1 MSDLEDVMKRTKTW
15 VLVAD
20 ATRAR
25 ILAPEHAGRAF
36 KTVEGMTFSH
46 EDPKTSEVV
55 RDRLPRTFESV
66 GHTRHAIT
74 PQIDPHREEKREFA
88 KELADILSA
97 ELGKKSFDRLILVAP
112 PQMLGDLRPHL
123 SDAVRKVVS
132 ASLDLDLT
140 KTPDDKIASHLQD
153 VVIA

>member
-1 MSDLEDVMKRTKTW
+1 MKRTKTW

-25 ILAPEHAGRAF
+25 ILTPENAGHSF
-36 KTVEGMTFSH
+36 KTIEGMTFSH
-46 EDPKTSEVV
+46 DDPKTSDMV
-55 RDRLPRTFESV
+55 RDGLSLTFDSAGHGRHPVTPRT
-66 GHTRHAIT
+66 
-74 PQIDPHREEKREFA
+74 DPHREEKREFA
-88 KELADILSA
+88 KDLADILAA
-97 ELGKKSFDRLILVAP
+97 ELAKKSFDRLILVAP

-123 SDAVRKVVS
+123 SDAIRKVVS

-140 KTPDDKIASHLQD
+140 KTPDDKIGSHLQD

>member
-1 MSDLEDVMKRTKTW
+1 MKRTKTW

-25 ILAPEHAGRAF
+25 ILTPEHAGQAF
-36 KTVEGMTFSH
+36 KTLEGMTFSH
-46 EDPKTSEVV
+46 EDPKTSEMV
-55 RDRLPRTFESV
+55 RDGLSLSFDSA
-66 GHTRHAIT
+66 GYGRHPVT
-74 PQIDPHREEKREFA
+74 PQTDPHREEKRNFA
-88 KELADILSA
+88 KDLAVILAA
-97 ELGKKSFDRLILVAP
+97 ELEKKSFDRLILIAP

-123 SDAVRKVVS
+123 SDAVRKTVS